1 MRFLKKELPR
11 GWRDLFERYS
21 KTRKSLIVLKYIGKN
36 LRHESADSITSPS
49 GFSIYFPKE
58 FGEFN
63 GEFGKI
69 FQNESSEFAGEFIK
83 KFSWDNFIHE
93 YYEKLKQ
100 SRN

>member
-1 MRFLKKELPR
+1 
-11 GWRDLFERYS
+11 
-21 KTRKSLIVLKYIGKN
+21 LKYIGKN

-69 FQNESSEFAGEFIK
+69 FQMRVQNLPESLSKIFL
-83 KFSWDNFIHE
+83 DNFIHE